1 MLKPNEWKS
10 SLDVA
15 LKDHSTSK
23 SDCSSQNVSQSA
35 PRKVSDGSS
44 VVLLVAARSEMCC
57 NRVSTRTQSYLIVTS
72 QTKNMKALG
81 GGLGNARWVFA
92 AVLGTCILT

>member
-44 VVLLVAARSEMCC
+44 VVWFGRRPALKCV
-57 NRVSTRTQSYLIVTS
+57 VT
-72 QTKNMKALG
+72 A
-81 GGLGNARWVFA
+81 
-92 AVLGTCILT
+92 